1 MIIINEQE
9 MKTHELEIIRKVI
22 SLKLRHIG
30 QCCGYRCSCNRDN
43 YTHLIYSSLTVVPFR
58 TSFGR
63 LTVTRRSIDTNT
75 RRNIDNVKDAL
86 IIQENANIVMKSL
99 KHTHKKRHPQTQTS
113 ESASANTYT
122 LVDVVI
128 FWT

>member
-1 MIIINEQE
+1 M
-9 MKTHELEIIRKVI
+9 
-22 SLKLRHIG
+22 
-30 QCCGYRCSCNRDN
+30 
-43 YTHLIYSSLTVVPFR
+43 VPFR

-63 LTVTRRSIDTNT
+63 LTVTRRSFDTNA

-86 IIQENANIVMKSL
+86 IIQENANIVMKSVR
-99 KHTHKKRHPQTQTS
+99 HTDKKRHPQTQTT
-113 ESASANTYT
+113 ESANANTYT